1 MRVLIVI
8 LIDLLFVL
16 ELLSSFHTT
25 LRLNRFKR
33 PSSTTARL
41 ASIDGLFPLL
51 SARYFPPSEQIVEE
65 NLIAILE
72 QYVQTLMPKKIYPQ
86 EDLETLSWA
95 VSALS
100 TKDYRLVL
108 QVSM

>member
-1 MRVLIVI
+1 MRI
-8 LIDLLFVL
+8 
-16 ELLSSFHTT
+16 
-25 LRLNRFKR
+25 NRPFL
-33 PSSTTARL
+33 TTARL

-51 SARYFPPSEQIVEE
+51 SAQYSLPSKQIVEE
-65 NLIAILE
+65 NFIAILK
-72 QYVQTLMPKKIYPQ
+72 QYVQTLMPKKIHPQ

-108 QVSM
+108 HVSM